1 MTLTKVE
8 KLDKYEIVNADT
20 IPMIQCRHATVI
32 SEDGV
37 ELSRSFHRHVI
48 APGDDVS
55 NEPAETQA
63 IVAAVHTPEVI
74 SAYNEM
80 LAAQALETGV

>member
-1 MTLTKVE
+1 MALTKQLVT
-8 KLDKYEIVNADT
+8 DKYEIVGEHK
-20 IPMIQCRHATVI
+20 MVQCRHATVI

-37 ELSRSFHRHVI
+37 ELSRSFNRHVI

-63 IVAAVHTPEVI
+63 IVAAVHTPAVI
-74 SAYNEM
+74 SAYKAM
-80 LAAQALETGV
+80 LAAQEAEMNPAE

>member
-1 MTLTKVE
+1 MALTKEVIT
-8 KLDKYEIVNADT
+8 DKYEIVGQYK
-20 IPMIQCRHATVI
+20 MVQCRHATVV

-48 APGDDVS
+48 SPGDDVS

-63 IVAAVHTPEVI
+63 IVAAVHTPELK
-74 SAYNEM
+74 
-80 LAAQALETGV
+80 LAWRIHLAHQETI

>member
-1 MTLTKVE
+1 MALTKSEVT
-8 KLDKYEIVNADT
+8 DKIEIVGQFKHV
-20 IPMIQCRHATVI
+20 QCRHATVI

-37 ELSRSFHRHVI
+37 ELSRSFNRHVI

-63 IVAAVHTPEVI
+63 IVAAVHTPAVI

-80 LAAQALETGV
+80 VAAQALGV